1 MDKLDDMEKRDKIK
15 NWEKIGKYGLNW
27 RKKYFLNSTK
37 KTKLNELFIG
47 NACKQSNLEDQDV
60 Q

>member
-37 KTKLNELFIG
+37 KTKLNEFFEG
-47 NACKQSNLEDQDV
+47 NANKV
-60 Q
+60 I